1 MIKMEEVGILTM
13 KISDF
18 HYFINLENAMKKFI
32 SLFVVAGLVACGSP
46 CEKAA
51 DATTACLDEAGI
63 EYEETSS
70 CEEDDGSNDELFE
83 CVSEAYTAADCS
95 TEEGALAATLVAAT
109 CAGTELFDTAA
120 SE

>member
-1 MIKMEEVGILTM
+1 M
-13 KISDF
+13 KICNF
-18 HYFINLENAMKKFI
+18 RNFINLENAMKKFI

-83 CVSEAYTAADCS
+83 CVADAYSVADCS
-95 TEEGALAATLVAAT
+95 CGVPHYAARA
-109 CAGTELFDTAA
+109 FMP
-120 SE
+120 